1 MRMIPN
7 DFWNQKI
14 FTPFRFWG
22 ILETPIFFFSK
33 NIFFKKFSRAQFSKF
48 FDGTGLKWK
57 VFQFRIYVQSR
68 FRRFLPLGVRKIRKS
83 DPTVKILVFGK
94 FSDPRGPKCSESALS
109 LCAKLKYLS
118 IKTGF
123 IKIGWELHP
132 ALSAEKNYFRKK
144 IFRGFGDF
152 PKTKKGKKFLT
163 SEINRNHS
171 YGHFKPSFGYFGW
184 EMKVWRNA

>member
-7 DFWNQKI
+7 DFWNQKF

-22 ILETPIFFFSK
+22 IPETPKIFFSK
-33 NIFFKKFSRAQFSKF
+33 NIFFKKFSREQFSIF

-57 VFQFRIYVQSR
+57 IFQFRTYWQSQIWR
-68 FRRFLPLGVRKIRKS
+68 FFPSGVRKFQKS

-94 FSDPRGPKCSESALS
+94 FSDPPRAKSSESALS

-118 IKTGF
+118 IGTGF
-123 IKIGWELHP
+123 IKIGWELRP
-132 ALSAEKNYFRKK
+132 ALSAEKTFSKNF
-144 IFRGFGDF
+144 FGGFGDS
-152 PKTKKGKKFLT
+152 PEKKKGKKFLI

-171 YGHFKPSFGYFGW
+171 YCYFKLS
-184 EMKVWRNA
+184 